1 MHIAG
6 MRERNTAGGGALDAI
21 TAFRLVLF
29 KQNISSLELN
39 ICFHN
44 ACRLFFCLSVN
55 DRITF

>member
-39 ICFHN
+39 IYFHN
-44 ACRLFFCLSVN
+44 ACRLFFA
-55 DRITF
+55 